1 MSQRESLSSDQ
12 VLHSARA
19 LAGYAAG
26 ELLESRP
33 ELGERHHPAA
43 FPRWQNVFVQCLE
56 ELAAAMA
63 TRRPQV
69 LARHLQWLDVF
80 FRARGM
86 PRDVLL
92 SGLEILTGVLER
104 ELPEG
109 VAADAVGVCREAS
122 AVLRPETTASRSSLD
137 GDTPHGRLAGSYLLA
152 LLEGDRAR
160 ATRLVLDAA
169 DAGVPIQEL
178 YLNVLLPAQEEGGR
192 MWLEAEINVAEE
204 HFTTATTQAIMAQLR
219 GRVAPHPALGKTILT
234 AAVLGNQHDIGLQA
248 VADFFEMDGWRVIQL
263 GCNVPLEDL
272 VEAVEFYQADLL
284 GLSVCLGAQL
294 TALARTIAAIRQ
306 SARGSSVKILVGGRG
321 LASMS
326 DLAAELGADGCADD
340 PTTAVT
346 LGRKLVG
353 LD

>member
-1 MSQRESLSSDQ
+1 MRPS
-12 VLHSARA
+12 
-19 LAGYAAG
+19 

-33 ELGERHHPAA
+33 ELGERLHPAA

-69 LARHLQWLDVF
+69 LAQHVQWLDVF
-80 FRARGM
+80 FRARGL

-92 SGLEILTGVLER
+92 SGLEILAGVLER
-104 ELPEG
+104 ELPEE
-109 VAADAVGVCREAS
+109 AAAAAASLCRDAS
-122 AVLRPETTASRSSLD
+122 AVLRHETVASGRVLD
-137 GDTPHGRLAGSYLLA
+137 VDSPYGRLAASYLLA

-192 MWLEAEINVAEE
+192 MWQEAEINVAEE

-219 GRVAPHPALGKTILT
+219 GRVTAKTPLGKTIVT
-234 AAVLGNQHDIGLQA
+234 AAVIGNQHDIGLQA

-263 GCNVPLEDL
+263 GCNVPIEDL
-272 VEAVEFYQADLL
+272 VEAVDFYQADLL

-294 TALARTIAAIRQ
+294 TALARTIHAVRQ
-306 SARGSSVKILVGGRG
+306 SPRGSSMKILVGGRG
-321 LASMS
+321 FAGAD
-326 DLAAELGADGCADD
+326 DLAVELGADGYAEN
-340 PTTAVT
+340 PAKAVS
-346 LGRKLVG
+346 LGHVLVG
-353 LD
+353 VN